1 MVRGSCPR
9 TPREADEEWRRIV
22 AGANAAH
29 ELGLKVHAGHGL
41 DYSTAATISG
51 LPQIVE
57 LNIGH
62 YLMGEAIFVGLGES
76 VRRMRASMDGPRQ
89 VAAKRHGGG
98 DERWDMMILGLGN
111 DIIDIRRVERT
122 IERYGDRFLSRVFTD
137 IERMKSDGRAMRAAS
152 YAKRFAAKEACAKA
166 LGTGFRQGVF
176 WRDMGVV
183 NLPSGRPTL
192 ELTGGA
198 LKALVDLTPEGHD
211 VRIDLTITDDFPMAQ
226 AIVIISAFRIP
237 MRD

>member
-1 MVRGSCPR
+1 
-9 TPREADEEWRRIV
+9 
-22 AGANAAH
+22 
-29 ELGLKVHAGHGL
+29 
-41 DYSTAATISG
+41 
-51 LPQIVE
+51 
-57 LNIGH
+57 
-62 YLMGEAIFVGLGES
+62 
-76 VRRMRASMDGPRQ
+76 
-89 VAAKRHGGG
+89 
-98 DERWDMMILGLGN
+98 MILGLGN

-137 IERMKSDGRAMRAAS
+137 IERRKSDGRAARAAS

-198 LKALVDLTPEGHD
+198 LQALAEITPEGHD
-211 VRIDLTITDDFPMAQ
+211 IRIDLTITDDFPLAQ
-226 AIVIISAFRIP
+226 AIVIISAFRVP
-237 MRD
+237 TRD